1 MGTIRTIQGAG
12 PRRPTI
18 GAQLFST
25 LMQSA
30 AALAETFMLWQER
43 ARQRRNLSGLDD
55 HLLKDIGI
63 SRADAEAEA
72 IKSFWR
78 S

>member
-1 MGTIRTIQGAG
+1 
-12 PRRPTI
+12 
-18 GAQLFST
+18 
-25 LMQSA
+25 MQSA